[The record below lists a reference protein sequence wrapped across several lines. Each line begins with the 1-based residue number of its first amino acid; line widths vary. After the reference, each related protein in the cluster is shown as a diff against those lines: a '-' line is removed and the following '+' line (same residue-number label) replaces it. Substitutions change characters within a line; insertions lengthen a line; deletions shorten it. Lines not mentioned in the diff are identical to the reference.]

1 MLDLLL
7 SFVVIFFPFVVY
19 FFGFK
24 YLNQKVELSKATK
37 IILTLLFIVIG
48 IGFSIWAISIYLN
61 SLTKGTKCGNGAAI
75 YFPIGFYL
83 YFAGIPLVT
92 FVLNKKKPQIRKFDL
107 NH

>member
-1 MLDLLL
+1 MLNLFL
-7 SFVVIFFPFVVY
+7 SFVVIFSPFVVY

-24 YLNQKVELSKATK
+24 FLNRKVELSLVIK
-37 IILTLLFIVIG
+37 IILTILFIVIG

-61 SLTKGTKCGNGAAI
+61 SLPKGTKCANGAAI

-92 FVLNKKKPQIRKFDL
+92 FVLNKKKPRIHEL
-107 NH
+107 N